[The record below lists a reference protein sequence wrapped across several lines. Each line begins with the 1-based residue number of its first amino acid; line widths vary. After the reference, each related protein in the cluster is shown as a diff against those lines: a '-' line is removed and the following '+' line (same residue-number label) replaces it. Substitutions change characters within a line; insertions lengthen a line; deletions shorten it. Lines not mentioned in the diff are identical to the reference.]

1 MDEEPTQPTQSQ
13 AQDPRRM
20 GRNNSGLSDEDI
32 ADLICILHP
41 CSPAAFRI
49 VASTAKRS
57 PQNVL
62 QAHGYDRYDDGV
74 SQSVLEEQE
83 TFILQASTSSG
94 TTQAMDLALRFS
106 ANIIRPHMG
115 FVFGRSVQACDI
127 VLDTDTV
134 KRISNVHFRI
144 YINDSGVLMLEDV
157 STNGTIVDDVVLRS
171 KAGAQTRM
179 LTAGSIIQII
189 SPKADEIIKFI
200 VRIPNRDGHGE
211 NYKTNVERLLQQMA
225 ASELEAQQQAGGN
238 QITKRLRP
246 AAATTQTASHRF
258 PMSMSRFGM
267 HWSGG
272 DRYNVVGHIGKGAFA
287 MVYQLATKSDGQIFA
302 AKELEKRRFMKNGVL
317 DRKIDNE
324 LQIMKAISHQ
334 NVVRYVEY
342 QDIGQYLYII
352 MEFVPCGDLQGY
364 LTNWGALTEPLA
376 KKMSEQVLG
385 ALDYLHR
392 KKITHRDIKPD
403 NILLADLDPANF
415 TIKLSDFGLSKVVKN
430 DETFLK
436 TFCGTLLYCAPEVF
450 PQYDTHSPR
459 HGRKRARRGNTMTP
473 QKFHSYSQSVDI
485 WSYGAVLWFSLCLD
499 PPFEG
504 VADANGDGMFNKIM
518 MTPLDTSQL
527 TRKNVSAHA
536 ITLMLEMLNT
546 DPGARPTPAYC
557 LNHSWFG
564 KDMPTVG
571 GAAPS
576 FAEGGLDAIAE
587 EHEHEGAAQPNFARL
602 SIAERDDGSGSQ
614 TSEVDLSS
622 GDYKFFDPRKSK
634 RFKSEVFALRQ
645 PDGSFIASSP
655 EAMFDKMPIANQT
668 TADQKVVTSAPNP
681 KLFGEISQSAFESS
695 GALAAA
701 PDTASFPSSENSRGS
716 SNGDNFR
723 EDNAKGVV
731 ASPSLLGA
739 ESLVR
744 DMHMEDSR
752 YHSAISFG
760 EADEPTTPNSTAKPQ
775 PVYAEEQTPVQNT
788 PKPLNQPTFSR
799 QIRLEISPSFFYDTN
814 DPSTHNVEYAS
825 KVSGYD
831 FTAQSSYVVS
841 EKSLQGNLQAA
852 ENQHPQSRGSSARD
866 AQGSVTDQDEEQY
879 QTDGTSQENENR
891 QPENAEAAATEQAEI
906 EAPSQFLKP
915 PPRVGKLIST
925 FDSHTPKGPITLNLS
940 SRLTTWGR
948 APSNTQVY
956 PDPTDTRIGKR
967 ALLLWFHAKDI
978 DTIPEGD
985 DAWTRLPD
993 LHCVI
998 ATESSAGLFVNGV
1011 HLKRGEEGKRLFGR
1025 VYSGDEVVM
1034 WKEPGKLLKFSC
1046 EFHQGEGK
1054 EGRPVGMPRFKIET
1068 ESSNGSGTFKGKGKE
1083 REL

>member
-1 MDEEPTQPTQSQ
+1 MEEEATQATQSQ

-20 GRNNSGLSDEDI
+20 GRNNSGLNDEDI

-49 VASTAKRS
+49 VAHTANRS
-57 PQNVL
+57 PRNVL
-62 QAHGYDRYDDGV
+62 QAHGYDNYNDGV
-74 SQSVLEEQE
+74 SQAVLEEQE
-83 TFILQASTSSG
+83 TFILQTSRSAG
-94 TTQAMDLALRFS
+94 SAQAMDLALRFS
-106 ANIIRPHMG
+106 ANVIRPHLG
-115 FVFGRSVQACDI
+115 FVFGRSVQACDV

-134 KRISNVHFRI
+134 KRVSNVHFRI
-144 YINDSGVLMLEDV
+144 YLNDSGVLMLEDV

-171 KAGAQTRM
+171 KAGVQTRM
-179 LTAGSIIQII
+179 LTAGAIIQII
-189 SPKADEIIKFI
+189 SPKPEEVIKFI
-200 VRIPNRDGHGE
+200 VRIPNRDDHHE
-211 NYKTNVERLLQQMA
+211 EYKANVERLLQQMA
-225 ASELEAQQQAGGN
+225 TAEFEAQQQAGG
-238 QITKRLRP
+238 QEIAKRLRP
-246 AAATTQTASHRF
+246 AAGTTPAASHRI
-258 PMSMSRFGM
+258 PVSMSRFGM

-287 MVYQLATKSDGQIFA
+287 MVYQLATKNDGQIFA

-376 KKMSEQVLG
+376 KKMSEQVFD

-403 NILLADLDPANF
+403 NILLADLNPATF

-459 HGRKRARRGNTMTP
+459 HGQKRGRRGTKMTP

-485 WSYGAVLWFSLCLD
+485 WSYGAVLWFSLCLE

-518 MTPLDTSQL
+518 MTPLDTTQL
-527 TRKNVSAHA
+527 TRKHVSPYA
-536 ITLMLEMLNT
+536 ITLLLEMLNT
-546 DPGARPTPAYC
+546 DPAARPTPAYC

-564 KDMPTVG
+564 KNMPTVA

-587 EHEHEGAAQPNFARL
+587 EHEQPSFARL
-602 SIAERDDGSGSQ
+602 SIAEPGQDSGSQ

-634 RFKSEVFALRQ
+634 RFKSEVFAPRNS
-645 PDGSFIASSP
+645 DGSPIASSP
-655 EAMFDKMPIANQT
+655 EAMFERMPSANNNNASQQ
-668 TADQKVVTSAPNP
+668 AITSAPNP
-681 KLFGEISQSAFESS
+681 KLFGEISQSAYESS

-701 PDTASFPSSENSRGS
+701 ANQNQFSDSERSTGS
-716 SNGDNFR
+716 SDGDNFR
-723 EDNAKGVV
+723 EDNAKRVGP
-731 ASPSLLGA
+731 SPSLLGA

-752 YHSAISFG
+752 YHSASSFG
-760 EADEPTTPNSTAKPQ
+760 EANEPTTPNSPAKPQ
-775 PVYAEEQTPVQNT
+775 SSLPEEQTPVENT
-788 PKPLNQPTFSR
+788 PKPANQPTFSR

-831 FTAQSSYVVS
+831 FTAQPSYVVS
-841 EKSLQGNLQAA
+841 EKSLAGKSDQQPKS
-852 ENQHPQSRGSSARD
+852 HD
-866 AQGSVTDQDEEQY
+866 SVTREGVTQDSANDEDDEQK
-879 QTDGTSQENENR
+879 QTEATLQ
-891 QPENAEAAATEQAEI
+891 NAETHKLDTSSTAKTPDQT
-906 EAPSQFLKP
+906 PSQAPTEFLKP
-915 PPRVGKLIST
+915 PPRAGKLTST
-925 FDSHTPKGPITLNLS
+925 PDSFTPKGPITLNLN

-967 ALLLWFHAKDI
+967 ALLLWFHAKGI
-978 DTIPEGD
+978 DAIPEGD

-998 ATESSAGLFVNGV
+998 ATESSAGLWVNGV
-1011 HLKRGEEGKRLFGR
+1011 HLKRGEEGRRLFGR
-1025 VYSGDEVVM
+1025 VYDGDEVVV
-1034 WKEPGKLLKFSC
+1034 WKERGRELKFRA
-1046 EFHQGEGK
+1046 EFGVGEGK
-1054 EGRPVGMPRFKIET
+1054 GGRPGGGERFVVEM
-1068 ESSNGSGTFKGKGKE
+1068 EGGKG
-1083 REL
+1083 REA